1 MSDPA
6 AGWGALQGDALDRM
20 AAVRTFIDECLVGAR
35 VATPGE
41 LCRAAGMLLY
51 AAGALSDAAGLGS
64 PTPNPEESPRE

>member
-1 MSDPA
+1 
-6 AGWGALQGDALDRM
+6 M